1 MQFLVLGGAGE
12 LLEGVLGPEG
22 RGAVDGGPGLD
33 QLQRAAAAG
42 VAGAGAALVLRQP
55 ARQVVGDAAVEAAI
69 GTAQDVE
76 VPGLGG
82 EFQV

>member
-1 MQFLVLGGAGE
+1 LVLGGAGE
-12 LLEGVLGPEG
+12 LLEGVLGLEG
-22 RGAVDGGPGLD
+22 GGAIDGGPGLD
-33 QLQRAAAAG
+33 ELQRAAAAG

-76 VPGLGG
+76 VPGRGG